1 MKGLVIA
8 VLAFG
13 LVGYAAML
21 CNSLIGDNKSQPA
34 KVTTTME

>member
-13 LVGYAAML
+13 LVGYTAML
-21 CNSLIGDNKSQPA
+21 CDSLIGNNKSQPA

>member
-1 MKGLVIA
+1 MKGLVIV

-13 LVGYAAML
+13 LISCTAML
-21 CNSLIGDNKSQPA
+21 CKSPIGDNKYHTA

>member
-1 MKGLVIA
+1 MKGLLID

-13 LVGYAAML
+13 LVAML
-21 CNSLIGDNKSQPA
+21 CDSLISDNKSQPA

>member
-13 LVGYAAML
+13 LVGCTSML
-21 CNSLIGDNKSQPA
+21 CDSLIGDNKSQPA